1 MPIGTIDFN
10 FWVLLLMLWRPRAT
24 EGALLL
30 LVVVMSWVVGIIAVV
45 VVCIIAESSVYNIAH
60 LILDTDLLF

>member
-10 FWVLLLMLWRPRAT
+10 FWVLLLMLWRPWAT

-45 VVCIIAESSVYNIAH
+45 VICIIAESSVYNIAH